1 MTRIFMALA
10 ATAIINGAAHAGGYG
25 DYRQTYAQP
34 LVQTYY
40 FVGQPLRAAA
50 IVEAEKRSDPDYQS
64 FLQYKQFKS
73 EFEAFQQY
81 QKLQAAQS
89 PAQPQAVQAPASQMV
104 TSCARCHSGAEPK
117 GGLVL
122 DGKTP
127 LAPDALKSIRTK
139 LAKGEMPPAG
149 SPEAKATTNEQA
161 GAILLEAIDLLG
173 AVPEGA
179 MP

>member
-1 MTRIFMALA
+1 MTRTFFVVLA
-10 ATAIINGAAHAGGYG
+10 VLSANPAYAGGYG
-25 DYRQTYAQP
+25 YGYHQAYVQP

-40 FVGQPLRAAA
+40 FVGQPIRSAA
-50 IVEAEKRSDPDYQS
+50 IVEAEKRADPDYQS

-81 QKLQAAQS
+81 QKLQAA
-89 PAQPQAVQAPASQMV
+89 PQAAAVQQSQMA
-104 TSCARCHSGAEPK
+104 TSCARCHSGDSPK

-127 LAPDALKSIRTK
+127 IAADALKSIRAK

-149 SPEAKATTNEQA
+149 SPEQKATTNEQA

-173 AVPEGA
+173 AIPEGA